1 LKKVTQFVAIVFAVP
16 VRLAGTPDEEAADEL
31 DDVADAEAEAEA
43 EAAEVVAGAEVAGAD
58 ALELPPLHAASAR
71 LAAVAAMRSDPLLNR
86 VFIERRPPEGGL
98 SGGLQRMEN

>member
-31 DDVADAEAEAEA
+31 DDVADAEAEA